1 MMLSIP
7 LIPYSEEQQMILQDS
22 TFLQLLQKLGLHL
35 GSSIYQ
41 MFPRIPFFWSPDM
54 LFNIATRLGPLK
66 KDKLKFSY
74 DELMV
79 SNPNHN
85 SATAKNI
92 GGPVLPPL
100 SSCFT
105 LSSWLTAVQQ
115 SKEIFR
121 ATQMNMMIFKP
132 NS

>member
-1 MMLSIP
+1 MLDFI
-7 LIPYSEEQQMILQDS
+7 LSEYFI
-22 TFLQLLQKLGLHL
+22 
-35 GSSIYQ
+35 I
-41 MFPRIPFFWSPDM
+41 
-54 LFNIATRLGPLK
+54 
-66 KDKLKFSY
+66 DKLKFSY
-74 DELMV
+74 DELML
-79 SNPNHN
+79 SNPDN

-92 GGPVLPPL
+92 GSPVLPPF

-121 ATQMNMMIFKP
+121 AAQKNVMLFNP